1 MSGYTEM
8 AALENAKI
16 GTDAILLNKP
26 FSTESLARKINEVRQ
41 GTVEIKT
48 EIKTK
53 SKSASAGS
61 SE

>member
-8 AALENAKI
+8 AVLENSNI

-26 FSTESLARKINEVRQ
+26 FSTEALARKINEVRQ
-41 GTVEIKT
+41 GAV

-53 SKSASAGS
+53 SKPASAGGS
-61 SE
+61 D